1 VTGSRPRRGRRTV
14 ANGSATAA
22 GLRRDAGR
30 ADLRPPPRPG
40 FGLPSDRRAS
50 RRRQPSSSSP
60 SRCESVVMNDHP
72 THRHRWLDGG
82 VPHEAS
88 FVGTPG
94 GPGRTRSRGAGF
106 LLCTPRS
113 RLRGDPTAG
122 SLGPGAG
129 PRPVRVWVQAASS
142 GGQARP
148 AHGTPSGIIA
158 RRAGLRSPGEP
169 PGGARTWP
177 TSPATSSPAVPPGA
191 AAGSGPAQRT
201 ARSVSRSKRCN
212 RSTFTASRT
221 RSPTDTLRSGSTRAV
236 QSSAPTLP

>member
-113 RLRGDPTAG
+113 RLRGDPIAPREAGFAGTPPPAPSGQERGRGRFGSGSRPGRAEGKRALRTARPPG
-122 SLGPGAG
+122 SSPGVPVSGVRASRRG
-129 PRPVRVWVQAASS
+129 ERGRGRPRPPRHP
-142 GGQARP
+142 RP
-148 AHGTPSGIIA
+148 SLQGPQQDRDPLRGPPA
-158 RRAGLRSPGEP
+158 RSPGRR
-169 PGGARTWP
+169 GATGR
-177 TSPATSSPAVPPGA
+177 
-191 AAGSGPAQRT
+191 
-201 ARSVSRSKRCN
+201 
-212 RSTFTASRT
+212 
-221 RSPTDTLRSGSTRAV
+221 RSPPAGPDPP
-236 QSSAPTLP
+236 PTP